1 MKRGLLLVTI
11 LLLFSNV
18 SARPGGIDDL
28 GNNGC
33 ACHGGSDDDVII
45 NITGLPEEY
54 EPNISYNVSIK
65 ISSPVVSISD
75 VEGGIRILFNH
86 GEITTDDLHKMGKG
100 WSQMNSTND
109 RLEWNLI
116 WTAPVEAD
124 LLIEVI
130 VHGNTVNG
138 DDSSGGDRWASYGMS
153 IPGPEYDGDSSNPKF
168 GGEMNPSEIIVG
180 SLAIVL
186 LGILAYLAVRD

>member
-1 MKRGLLLVTI
+1 IGYIVVKEGQHHILANFKTYYTLFFLNTNFCRKIVSQSVGFKRGFLSSRNMKRALLLVTI

-45 NITGLPEEY
+45 NITGLPEKY
-54 EPNISYNVSIK
+54 EPNLSYNVSIK

-124 LLIEVI
+124 LLVEVI
-130 VHGNTVNG
+130 VHGNTVN
-138 DDSSGGDRWASYGMS
+138 
-153 IPGPEYDGDSSNPKF
+153 
-168 GGEMNPSEIIVG
+168 
-180 SLAIVL
+180 
-186 LGILAYLAVRD
+186 